1 MNINQLVRKNIKNLT
16 PYSSAR
22 EEFNN
27 APAIL
32 LDANENPY
40 GSLNRYPDPY
50 QRELKSLLS
59 SLKSIAAE
67 QIFIGNGSD
76 EIIDL
81 AFRTFCEPNQ
91 HKAITFSP
99 TYGMYEV
106 AAKINNVELIQLPLN
121 ANFQIDKNSLAP
133 YLQSEEIRLIFICNP
148 NNPTG
153 NTFESAT
160 LTFLLENF
168 KGIVVIDEAYIDFSN
183 SQSFVAVLE
192 KYPQLIVCQTLSK
205 SWGLANAR
213 IGMAFSSKEIV
224 HYFNKIKP
232 PYNVSGLNQ
241 KAAINALKSTS
252 QYIENIESI
261 FKEKKRLSIEIAQFD
276 FVVKIYSSETNF
288 LLIQVSNS
296 NRLFNYLKTNGI
308 IVRNRGQQ
316 IANCIRISVG
326 TKNENNALLKLLKTY
341 T

>member
-22 EEFNN
+22 EEYNI

-59 SLKSIAAE
+59 SMKSIAAE

-91 HKAITFSP
+91 HKALTFSP

-183 SQSFVAVLE
+183 SPSFVAVLE

-213 IGMAFSSKEIV
+213 IGMAFSSEEIV

-261 FKEKKRLSIEIAQFD
+261 FKEKKRLRIEIAQFD
-276 FVVKIYSSETNF
+276 FVEKIYSSETNF

-308 IVRNRGQQ
+308 IVRNRDQQ

-326 TKNENNALLKLLKTY
+326 TKNENNTLLKFLKSY